1 MKKIKISL
9 IIIFLVQTIIIIFAS
24 ETFAKEAQKNEQN
37 ILYEAH
43 VEKIGWQDWK
53 ENGKTAGTTGECKRL
68 EAIKIK
74 TENMPNTVKIKYQ
87 AHVEK
92 IGWQDW
98 KKSGEIAGTTG
109 QCLRLEAIKIQLDE
123 TEEYSV
129 MYRAHVEKIGWQEWK
144 YDGEIAGTT
153 GQCLRLEA
161 IEIKIVPKKEKAN
174 INIDT
179 GKDGSKYY
187 KNDDII
193 ISGWKIANISN
204 TKIEAYLDDK
214 KIDEKQIQYKKRPDV
229 IKQIEIGTEE
239 QNPTPGFSF
248 KIIKENLSDGKHTI
262 KINVVNSLGKVIE
275 SQKTNINY
283 DTQIHIMYQAHV
295 EKIGWQNWK
304 EDGEIA
310 GTTGQY
316 LRAEAIKIK
325 LVNAPEG
332 AKIKYRAHVEKIG
345 WQNWKYDG
353 EIAGTTGQCLRL
365 EAIKIE
371 LENMPEYSVK
381 YKLHVEKIGWQDTA
395 NDGETAGT
403 EGKCLRA
410 EAIEIKVDKSKKE
423 DKIKIC
429 IDNPQ
434 EIVEAEKAKISGW
447 VMTNIKNTKIRVLLD
462 DKLQNDNIIRIE
474 RPDVLEEIK
483 GYGGEKNNPQPGFET
498 TIDLSGF
505 ANTKKRIKVQVID
518 EKEKVIKEEL
528 VDISINKKIQ
538 YGSGVYGQ
546 SGLKVAGKGGS
557 DLKYLKYGSGKNV
570 MFATFAIHGYED
582 KWDKDGYEL
591 VEIANKFYNRLISD
605 KNYELAEKWTIYIFP
620 GVNQDGLTNGWTN
633 NGPGRTTLY
642 SQAPGNKGIDLNR
655 CWQEGEEYQK
665 RTDSRN
671 YNGTEPFQAYE
682 AQALRKFLLENKSK
696 DGQTVLIDL
705 HGWTQ
710 QVIGDTEICS
720 IYKEKFPEN
729 VPSYGRYGTGYLID
743 WARKHLGSSGK
754 VARSAL
760 IELPKVG
767 VDNHQS
773 VIDKDFA
780 NKYITST
787 LKVLKNIN

>member
-9 IIIFLVQTIIIIFAS
+9 IIIFLVQIIITVFAS
-24 ETFAKEAQKNEQN
+24 ETFAKEAQKTGQN
-37 ILYEAH
+37 ISYEAH

-53 ENGKTAGTTGECKRL
+53 ENGKTAGTTGEYKRL

-98 KKSGEIAGTTG
+98 KKNGEIAGTTG
-109 QCLRLEAIKIQLDE
+109 QYLRLEAIKIQLE
-123 TEEYSV
+123 GTEEYSV
-129 MYRAHVEKIGWQEWK
+129 MYRAHVEKIGWQDWK

-153 GQCLRLEA
+153 GQYLRLEA
-161 IEIKIVPKKEKAN
+161 IEIKIVSKKEKAN

-229 IKQIEIGTEE
+229 IKQIEIGTEA

-248 KIIKENLSDGKHTI
+248 KIPKENLSDGKHTI

-283 DTQIHIMYQAHV
+283 DTKIHIMYQAHV
-295 EKIGWQNWK
+295 EKIGWQDWK

-316 LRAEAIKIK
+316 LR
-325 LVNAPEG
+325 
-332 AKIKYRAHVEKIG
+332 
-345 WQNWKYDG
+345 
-353 EIAGTTGQCLRL
+353 L

-371 LENMPEYSVK
+371 LENMSEYSVK
-381 YKLHVEKIGWQDTA
+381 YKLHVEKIGWQDIA

-403 EGKCLRA
+403 EGKYLRA
-410 EAIEIKVDKSKKE
+410 EALEIKVDKSKTE

-434 EIVEAEKAKISGW
+434 EIVEAEKTKISGW

-462 DKLQNDNIIRIE
+462 DKLQNDKIVRTE

-498 TIDLSGF
+498 IIDLSSF

-518 EKEKVIKEEL
+518 EKEKVIKEEF
-528 VDISINKKIQ
+528 VDISIKKKIQ

-605 KNYELAEKWTIYIFP
+605 KDYELAEKWTIYIFP

-729 VPSYGRYGTGYLID
+729 APSYGRYGTGYLID

-780 NKYITST
+780 NKYITAT